1 MGQTKPK
8 TKFVATLAALAIAGF
23 AGGAAAQGK
32 VKIGYA
38 TVNDPQQALG
48 AEIEKRFAA
57 NPAMKLSAQNF
68 PASQIGSIPRM
79 IEGLQ
84 FGTLEMMIT
93 PPGFMTGL
101 NPNFQVLDAPG
112 IFDNVDHAY
121 KAVNDP
127 EFYSKYS
134 KLAESKGITMLNL
147 FIYGPTSFAS
157 IKPIRKLADLR
168 GLKVRVLAT
177 KMESAMVGKFG
188 AAGVPMPYSEVL
200 PALQRG
206 TLDAART
213 AIIVMTGSKFY
224 TVTKFVTVVESG
236 MVPSATLA
244 SNAWL
249 KKLSK
254 EQQAFVRSTAS
265 DLSKWVNDR
274 GQEYGKRAEQTW
286 RDNGAEVIRLSDAEQ
301 KTFMDTVRPLG
312 DEFLGTNPQTKD
324 MYNLL
329 KKAVA
334 KARM

>member
-1 MGQTKPK
+1 MVHAKPK
-8 TKFVATLAALAIAGF
+8 TKFIATLAALAVVGF
-23 AGGAAAQGK
+23 AGSAVAQGK

-38 TVNDPQQALG
+38 TINDPQQALG
-48 AEIEKRFAA
+48 AEIEARFAA
-57 NPAMKLSAQNF
+57 NPEMKLDVQNF

-84 FGTLEMMIT
+84 LGTLEMMIT

-112 IFDNVDHAY
+112 IFDDVNHAY

-127 EFYSKYS
+127 EFYAQYS

-157 IKPIRKLADLR
+157 LKPIRKLSDLK

-213 AIIVMTGSKFY
+213 AIIVMTGSKFF

-249 KKLSK
+249 KKLST
-254 EQQAFVRSTAS
+254 EQAEFVKSTVGG
-265 DLSKWVNDR
+265 LSQWVNDR
-274 GQEYGKRAEQTW
+274 GLEYGKRAEQTW
-286 RDNGAEVIRLSDAEQ
+286 RDNGAEVIRLSDADQ

-312 DEFLGTNPQTKD
+312 DEFLGTNPQTQE

-329 KKAVA
+329 KKAVER
-334 KARM
+334 ARM